1 MSAMGRFDAKTSL
14 KGQTTIP
21 VEVRRA
27 LGLQPGGRVQFIT
40 DESGEVRLVAKT
52 TSLRHLKGL
61 FGPMAEPFDDER
73 ALAETIALRT
83 DPNRTELDP

>member
-1 MSAMGRFDAKTSL
+1 MGRFDAKTSV

-40 DESGEVRLVAKT
+40 DEDGGVRLIAKT
-52 TSLRHLKGL
+52 STLRHLKGL
-61 FGPMAEPFDDER
+61 FGPLSEPVDVEAAIEETVRRKTMMDES
-73 ALAETIALRT
+73 
-83 DPNRTELDP
+83 D

>member
-1 MSAMGRFDAKTSL
+1 MGRFDAKTSV

-40 DESGEVRLVAKT
+40 DENGTVRLIAKT
-52 TSLRHLKGL
+52 DTLRHLKGL
-61 FGPMAEPFDDER
+61 FGPLAEPLDIDAAIE
-73 ALAETIALRT
+73 ETVRRKTMLGES
-83 DPNRTELDP
+83 D

>member
-1 MSAMGRFDAKTSL
+1 MGRFDAKTSL

-40 DESGEVRLVAKT
+40 DENGGVRVIAKT
-52 TSLRHLKGL
+52 TTLRHLKGI
-61 FGPMAEPFDDER
+61 FGPLDQPLDIDAAIEETVRRKTMLDEPD
-73 ALAETIALRT
+73 
-83 DPNRTELDP
+83 

>member
-1 MSAMGRFDAKTSL
+1 MGRFDAKTSL

-40 DESGEVRLVAKT
+40 DDSGGVRLIAKT
-52 TSLRHLKGL
+52 TTMRHLKGI
-61 FGPMAEPFDDER
+61 FGPMAEPFDGEK
-73 ALAETIALRT
+73 AIAETVRRRT
-83 DPNRTELDP
+83 DPDRTELDP

>member
-1 MSAMGRFDAKTSL
+1 MGRFDAKTSL

-40 DESGEVRLVAKT
+40 DETGGVRLIAKT
-52 TSLRHLKGL
+52 TTMRHLKKI
-61 FGPMAEPFDDER
+61 FGPNQAAFNEDE
-73 ALAETIALRT
+73 AIAETVRRRT